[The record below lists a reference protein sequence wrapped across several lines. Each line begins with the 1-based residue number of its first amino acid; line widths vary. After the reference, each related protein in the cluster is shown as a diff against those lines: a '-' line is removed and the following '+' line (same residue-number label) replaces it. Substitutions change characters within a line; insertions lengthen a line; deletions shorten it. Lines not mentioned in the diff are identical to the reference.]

1 MFTLRHLAVL
11 LFCIGT
17 ARAAPTESLS
27 DKVLLSS
34 LKVAI
39 DAGDVGRAQELMKEI
54 DRRGTLTLSK
64 LDNANPKEDEKAASA
79 LLAEIRAL
87 LSSGQIDEAKTKAAG
102 AASKYSKTSAFRSIQ
117 RISAELSL
125 IGTLAPEIKVDHWLS
140 NQDRLMPLDAEVTIL
155 IFWEEWCSHC
165 QREVPRLSKTFERF
179 ESKGLQVIGV
189 TRVTKSS
196 TRAKVIDFVQDQE
209 VAYPVGQDIKGS
221 DGKGVLSTAFR
232 VVGIPAAG
240 VVKDGTIVWRGHP
253 RALTDA
259 LIEGWLQD

>member
-1 MFTLRHLAVL
+1 
-11 LFCIGT
+11 
-17 ARAAPTESLS
+17 
-27 DKVLLSS
+27 
-34 LKVAI
+34 
-39 DAGDVGRAQELMKEI
+39 
-54 DRRGTLTLSK
+54 
-64 LDNANPKEDEKAASA
+64 
-79 LLAEIRAL
+79 
-87 LSSGQIDEAKTKAAG
+87 
-102 AASKYSKTSAFRSIQ
+102 
-117 RISAELSL
+117 
-125 IGTLAPEIKVDHWLS
+125 
-140 NQDRLMPLDAEVTIL
+140 MPLDAEVTIL